1 MIYVASILF
10 LMLCLYVKK
19 SKKRK
24 RVSKEDR
31 MFNEE
36 LQKIKNDS
44 VLNFIDTDFLEK
56 NFELFGDMKFDLLAA
71 NDEGSMYY
79 PITNLQDL
87 YPNDFA

>member
-1 MIYVASILF
+1 MIYVARILF
-10 LMLCLYVKK
+10 LILCSCVRMF
-19 SKKRK
+19 RK
-24 RVSKEDR
+24 REISKEDR
-31 MFNEE
+31 MFDEE

-71 NDEGSMYY
+71 NDEGSVYY

-87 YPNDFA
+87 YPNDLA

>member
-19 SKKRK
+19 SEKRK
-24 RVSKEDR
+24 KGSKEDR

-56 NFELFGDMKFDLLAA
+56 NFELFGEMKFALAA
-71 NDEGSMYY
+71 NDEGNLHY

>member
-10 LMLCLYVKK
+10 LILCSCVGMF
-19 SKKRK
+19 KKREI
-24 RVSKEDR
+24 SKEDR
-31 MFNEE
+31 MFDEE

-56 NFELFGDMKFDLLAA
+56 NFGLFGDMKFDLLAA
-71 NDEGSMYY
+71 NDEGSVYY

-87 YPNDFA
+87 YPNDLA

>member
-10 LMLCLYVKK
+10 LILCSCVRMF
-19 SKKRK
+19 RK
-24 RVSKEDR
+24 REISKEDR
-31 MFNEE
+31 MFDEE

-71 NDEGSMYY
+71 NDEGSMCY